1 MEDAATEL
9 APVNGKALRERGSKL
24 MERIR
29 SSEKRESDW
38 RNDARAAETAYMAS
52 RTEANENSGKVYDFN
67 ILHSNVETIV
77 PAIYNST
84 PIPDVRPRR
93 VEAIGPEPV
102 PPKMQPGQMP
112 DPRQMM
118 AFQAA
123 AAAYQAK
130 KQADEDVRNYGRMV
144 EGAISVQIDDNR
156 LDVEVEGVAQTG
168 FIAGRGIVRLRVEA
182 ADDGTDE
189 RITFEAV
196 SWRDYRE
203 GPAKRW
209 NDVPWVAFRVPLAK
223 ETYDRFRDAGMVDAQ
238 ETGEAAPATSAD
250 DDSDDV
256 VVWEYWDKLA
266 KKVCFVRESDGIII
280 REEDDPLGLPGFFPC
295 PEPMQPIG
303 VVGKRTPVVPF
314 TVYRALADELDQITR
329 RITRIMKGLKVRGIV
344 AGKGSKVMALADAD
358 DNEIVVEDDL
368 ESLIQ
373 AGGLDKAIAWWP
385 VNQAIAVLME
395 LYKQREAVKASIYE
409 ITGISDIVRG
419 ASNAGE
425 TATAQQIKTQWG
437 SLRIQKMQRLVERM
451 VRDVFVMMA
460 HIISTK
466 FQPATLMAMTGIEI
480 TEGIQAL
487 MSQPVQ
493 ATYRVDIESDSTV
506 RADLTRQKG
515 QMSEFLAGSA
525 QFFATAG
532 PLIQAQPAAAEPL
545 AEIYSATSR
554 MFKLGKQAED
564 ALDRFV
570 ALAKEAAENPP
581 PNPAA
586 EAQKAEMAVKAKET
600 ESKIAIE
607 QQKLALEERKMAF
620 DHQERMAVNR
630 QVEGANGEPVSETQ
644 IMMAALN
651 AFAQSLNQSQQMLMA
666 GLENISRVVSAPKRV
681 DLIRDANG
689 RAQSAVQVP
698 QMQQVM

>member
-9 APVNGKALRERGSKL
+9 PPVNGRALRERGSKI
-24 MERIR
+24 MDRIR
-29 SSEKRESDW
+29 ASEKRESEW
-38 RNDARAAETAYMAS
+38 RRDARAAETAYMAS
-52 RTEANENSGKVYDFN
+52 RSESNENSGKLYDFN

-102 PPKMQPGQMP
+102 PPKLQPGQAP
-112 DPRQMM
+112 DPRQVM

-144 EGAISVQIDDNR
+144 EGAIAVQIDDNR

-182 ADDGTDE
+182 DDDGSNE

-209 NDVPWVAFRVPLAK
+209 TDVPWVAFRTPLAK
-223 ETYDRFRDAGMVDAQ
+223 ETYERFRDAGMVDAQ
-238 ETGEAAPATSAD
+238 ETGEAAPATEED
-250 DDSDDV
+250 DGDV
-256 VVWEYWDKLA
+256 VVWEYWDKLER
-266 KKVCFVRESDGIII
+266 KVCFVRESDGVVV

-303 VVGKRTPVVPF
+303 VVGKRIPVVPF
-314 TVYRALADELDQITR
+314 TIYRALADELDQITR
-329 RITRIMKGLKVRGIV
+329 RINRIMKGLKVRGIV
-344 AGKGSKVMALADAD
+344 AGKASKVLSLAEAD

-373 AGGLDKAIAWWP
+373 NGGLDRAIAWWP
-385 VNQAIAVLME
+385 VRQSIAVLME

-451 VRDVFVMMA
+451 VRDVFGMMA

-466 FQPATLMAMTGIEI
+466 FQPSTLMAMTGIEI

-493 ATYRVDIESDSTV
+493 AAYRVDVESDSTV
-506 RADLTRQKG
+506 RADLSRQKG
-515 QMSEFLAGSA
+515 EMAEFLSGSA

-570 ALAKEAAENPP
+570 SLAKRSAENPP

-586 EAQKAEMAVKAKET
+586 EAQKAEMAAKAKET
-600 ESKIAIE
+600 ESRIAIE
-607 QQKLALEERKMAF
+607 QQKLALEQQKMMF
-620 DHQERMAVNR
+620 DHQERMATNR
-630 QVEGANGEPVSETQ
+630 QVEGENGEPVSETQ
-644 IMMAALN
+644 LMLAALN

-666 GLENISRVVSAPKRV
+666 GLENIARVVSAPKRV